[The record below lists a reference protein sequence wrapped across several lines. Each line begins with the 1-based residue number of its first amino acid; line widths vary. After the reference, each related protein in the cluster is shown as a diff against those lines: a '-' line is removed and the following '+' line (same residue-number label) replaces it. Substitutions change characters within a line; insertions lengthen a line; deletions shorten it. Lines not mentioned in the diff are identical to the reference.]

1 MLSIAIKLSKIGK
14 DNVLKFNELVCKY
27 FDYFVI
33 DAERHALKDENILEN
48 LRNAIITIQSKRKNV
63 FDLLEFYSSYD
74 FDLCIVLGNR
84 AYLSKEERGFRRN
97 RILEVINKAL
107 NYRNYLWVG
116 TEGVEDIVKETIE
129 ENNLIA
135 YYIYGTECKINA
147 KRAVYVP
154 FATEI
159 NEIVLKSME
168 NYLKRRKNY
177 KGNWQDFLLSLRDID
192 NFKAKDEIIVGYP
205 IIPSEEEILNFRDV
219 LKLLS
224 RGRDSNPSKV
234 DLQSTT

>member
-14 DNVLKFNELVCKY
+14 DNVLKFNDLVCKY

-33 DAERHALKDENILEN
+33 DAERRALKDENILEN

-129 ENNLIA
+129 ENNLTA
-135 YYIYGTECKINA
+135 YYIYGTECKINV

-154 FATEI
+154 FATKI
-159 NEIVLKSME
+159 NEIALKSME

-205 IIPSEEEILNFRDV
+205 IIPSEEEILNFRGV